1 MSDVQSRDFFR
12 DAGSEPRAPENIAP
26 GAWLLP
32 RFAADDAAAL
42 VAAVAQIVESARW
55 RHMSTPGGQRM
66 SVATTNCGEA
76 GWVSDRSGYRYDP
89 LDPLTGR
96 RWPDMPGLFRAL
108 AARAAARCGYPEFM
122 PDACLVNRYEPGA
135 RLTLHQDRNERDY
148 AAPIVSVSLG
158 LPAVFLFGGTRRSE
172 RPRRLPLTSGDVAVW
187 GGAARLA
194 YHGIA
199 PLATGEHQ
207 LTGACRINLTFR
219 RAR

>member
-1 MSDVQSRDFFR
+1 
-12 DAGSEPRAPENIAP
+12 
-26 GAWLLP
+26 
-32 RFAADDAAAL
+32 
-42 VAAVAQIVESARW
+42 
-55 RHMSTPGGQRM
+55 
-66 SVATTNCGEA
+66 
-76 GWVSDRSGYRYDP
+76 
-89 LDPLTGR
+89 
-96 RWPDMPGLFRAL
+96 
-108 AARAAARCGYPEFM
+108 M
-122 PDACLVNRYEPGA
+122 PDACLLNRYEPGA

-199 PLATGEHQ
+199 PLAAGEHP

-219 RAR
+219 KAL